1 MLAARILAVP
11 STHLYQSLVFNPAH
25 SRKRSFQMARYI
37 VQLNGSEDQLIDAD
51 EMVIDPRSKAYNLY
65 KSGIGL
71 VASFG
76 IGPGVKVTREVT
88 PEAAAKSKS

>member
-1 MLAARILAVP
+1 VGQEEL
-11 STHLYQSLVFNPAH
+11 S
-25 SRKRSFQMARYI
+25 MARYT

-51 EMVIDPRSKAYNLY
+51 EMMIDPRNKTYNLY

-76 IGPGVKVTREVT
+76 ISPGVKVTREAS
-88 PEAAAKSKS
+88 PEASNKI